1 MHFTVGSLGLLAA
14 VCGAILLG
22 EGAVADVVRW
32 GEGEAVDEMRLV
44 LMPEQ
49 ETGELTEES
58 ETLESDGSYFAI
70 HRFEGVAGEIVSIEL
85 TSEEFDPYILLRDP
99 NGNVIT
105 ENDDGFD
112 GINSRIVIK
121 LPESGTY
128 SIVAKPYEV
137 GETGK
142 YEVSWQ
148 LTDQKMLE
156 LFSLYEEGRQFLN
169 LGTADGYR
177 EAIVRLE
184 AALTIADRIGS
195 DSYSASVLMYLGLAN
210 QYLDYNSKALS
221 HYQTALDGFRAM
233 GDRLSEANILG
244 NMGSIYANQGNN
256 SEALNYYEQAL
267 TISRDVG
274 NQEIEASI
282 LSRMGGVY
290 SDLGNQSEALDYLNP
305 ALAIH
310 REVGDRTWE
319 AVTLNNLG
327 EVYSALGDQSEALNY
342 YEQALTISRDVGNQ
356 EIGARILSNM
366 GGVYSVLGDRIE
378 ALDYYEQGLRMYRE
392 TGDRSAEAI
401 VLGFIGKVYFD
412 LGNPSEALRY
422 YEQAL
427 PIHNDVGNRASEAT
441 SLSHI
446 GTVYFAIGN
455 PNEALRYFNQALPLH
470 RDVGDRSGEASTLND
485 IGSVYSHL
493 GDKNE
498 ALNYLNQALT
508 IRHDEGDRLGEA
520 VTLNNMGKVYLGM
533 GNNSEA
539 LRYYEQALAIHRD
552 VGSRINEA
560 ITLGNIGT
568 VYSQLG
574 RNHETLDYYEQALAI
589 HREVGNRSGEATT
602 LTNVGTAYS
611 DQGNNSEAL
620 RYYEQALVI
629 HREVGNRAHEAKTI
643 SSIGSIYSDRGNP
656 SEALAYYEEALQ
668 ISREVGDRAH
678 EAGILNRLG
687 VIDLEHEH
695 ISEALA
701 YHEEALQIS
710 REVNDRPR
718 EASTLSHL
726 SWVYRVQN
734 DLPTALAYIEEA
746 IAIIEQLR
754 SEITST
760 ELRTSY
766 FATVQG
772 YYQLQIDI
780 LMQLHQ
786 YQCNC
791 EQNPESGYDR
801 RAFNVSERTRARTLI
816 ELLAESNL
824 DITTNLDPELQQRE
838 RNLRQQLQ
846 SLDAERVARLQ
857 AIQDN
862 SEIAPI
868 VSEFDHKT
876 TQTLRQLDSLAA
888 ELRQTNPAYAAI
900 QYPQPLT
907 LEQIQ
912 QQVLDPDTTLLQYSL
927 GDEQSYLWVVGQNRF
942 ESFILAGR
950 NEIETAARE
959 FYASVDRAGNPI
971 TSGRTA
977 QALSELILAPVADRL
992 TTERLLIVPDGIL
1005 HQIPFSAIAVPN
1017 QTTYQPLI
1025 SQHEI
1030 VSAPSSTVI
1039 ATNRETMGDRPLAPH
1054 RLAVL
1059 ADPIFS
1065 ASDDRLTGRTTR
1077 ESSEAIDPNGVS
1089 DLSRAL
1095 RDFDLRNLARLPNT
1109 KTEADRLIALAN
1121 GDETAVFD
1129 FDANYP
1135 WVTANNANRYQ
1146 YVHFATHG
1154 FANSENPELSGLV
1167 LSLLD
1172 ANGNPQNGFLR
1183 LGEIFNLQLPAE
1195 LVVLSACQTGLG
1207 ENVGGEGMVGLT
1219 RGLMYAGAE
1228 RTVLSLWN
1236 VNDEKT
1242 ADLMVRFY
1250 RDIWQNGLTP
1260 AAALRRAQLEMWQAG
1275 DHPYYWAA
1283 FGVQGE
1289 WRD

>member
-32 GEGEAVDEMRLV
+32 GEGEAIDEMRLV

-49 ETGELTEES
+49 EAGELTEES

-85 TSEEFDPYILLRDP
+85 TSEEFDTYILLRDP

-156 LFSLYEEGRQFLN
+156 LFSLYEEGRQFFN

-184 AALTIADRIGS
+184 AALTIAERIGS
-195 DSYSASVLMYLGLAN
+195 DSYSTSVLMYLGLAN
-210 QYLDYNSKALS
+210 QYLGYNSKALS

-267 TISRDVG
+267 TISRDMG

-282 LSRMGGVY
+282 LSHMGGVY

-310 REVGDRTWE
+310 REVGNRPWE
-319 AVTLNNLG
+319 AFTLTNFG

-342 YEQALTISRDVGNQ
+342 YEQALTISRDVGHHTV
-356 EIGARILSNM
+356 EARILSNM
-366 GGVYSVLGDRIE
+366 GGVYSVLGDQIE

-401 VLGFIGKVYFD
+401 VLGFIGQVYFD
-412 LGNPSEALRY
+412 LVNPS
-422 YEQAL
+422 
-427 PIHNDVGNRASEAT
+427 
-441 SLSHI
+441 
-446 GTVYFAIGN
+446 
-455 PNEALRYFNQALPLH
+455 EALRYFNQALPLH

-520 VTLNNMGKVYLGM
+520 ITLNNMGKVYLGM

-574 RNHETLDYYEQALAI
+574 RNHEALDYYEQALAI

-602 LTNVGTAYS
+602 LTNLGTAYS

-710 REVNDRPR
+710 REVNDRPQ

-734 DLPTALAYIEEA
+734 DLPTALAYIEEV

-760 ELRTSY
+760 DLRTSY

-786 YQCNC
+786 YQCDC

-912 QQVLDPDTTLLQYSL
+912 QQVLDPDTTLLQYFL

-971 TSGRTA
+971 TSGRKA
-977 QALSELILAPVADRL
+977 QTLSELILAPVADRL

-1025 SQHEI
+1025 SQYEI

-1039 ATNRETMGDRPLAPH
+1039 ATNRETMSDRPLAPH

-1129 FDANYP
+1129 FNANYP

-1154 FANSENPELSGLV
+1154 FANSDNPELSGLV

-1183 LGEIFNLQLPAE
+1183 LAEIFNLQLPAE

-1207 ENVGGEGMVGLT
+1207 ENVGGEGIVGLT

-1250 RDIWQNGLTP
+1250 RGIWEDDLTP
-1260 AAALRRAQLEMWQAG
+1260 VAALRRAQLELWQAG
-1275 DHPYYWAA
+1275 EHPYYWAA